1 MDQLMAMR
9 AFTRVVESGSFTRAA
24 DSLNMPIATLS
35 KLVKS
40 LETHL
45 EIRLLHRTTRRV
57 VTTPEGA
64 EYYEKALRVLID
76 IEDIDTSFRVSRA
89 TPRGICASTSAA
101 PPPATC
107 SSPCYQISC
116 SATRI
121 SGSIL
126 GWPTGP

>member
-1 MDQLMAMR
+1 
-9 AFTRVVESGSFTRAA
+9 
-24 DSLNMPIATLS
+24 MPIATLS

-89 TPRGICASTSAA
+89 TPKGHLRVDIGG
-101 PPPATC
+101 
-107 SSPCYQISC
+107 SPCYQISC